1 MPRKGHISKRQ
12 VLPDPIY
19 NSVMV
24 TRLINSVMLDGK
36 KGVAQQIIY
45 GAFDRIA
52 KTTGKDPLEVYKA
65 AMQNIMPQLEVRSR
79 RVGGANYQVPCEV
92 REERRQTLG
101 LRWLTNYARLR
112 NEKTME
118 ERLAKEIIDASNGI
132 GGACKKREDTH
143 RMAEA
148 NKAFAHYQ
156 W

>member
-1 MPRKGHISKRQ
+1 MPRKGHVAKRT

-19 NSVMV
+19 NSILV

-45 GAFDRIA
+45 GAFERIGQV
-52 KTTGKDPLEVYKA
+52 TGRHPLEVYQQA
-65 AMQNIMPQLEVRSR
+65 LENIMPQLEVRSR
-79 RVGGANYQVPCEV
+79 RVGGSNYQVPVEV
-92 REERRQTLG
+92 REARRYTLG

-132 GGACKKREDTH
+132 GASVKKREDTH

>member
-1 MPRKGHISKRQ
+1 MPRKGHIPKRD
-12 VLPDPIY
+12 VLADPVY
-19 NSVMV
+19 KNKVV
-24 TRLINSVMLDGK
+24 TKLINNIMLDGK

-45 GAFDRIA
+45 GAFERVG
-52 KTTGKDPLEVYKA
+52 KTTGRDPLDVYKQA
-65 AMQNIMPQLEVRSR
+65 LENIMPQLEVRSR
-79 RVGGANYQVPCEV
+79 RVGGANYQVPVEV
-92 REERRQTLG
+92 REERRYTLG

-118 ERLAKEIIDASNGI
+118 ERLAKEIMDAANGV
-132 GGACKKREDTH
+132 GASVKKREDTH